1 VFRGMLKLLHRHF
14 DAPRMIRLR
23 NKVERIDPR
32 AWNVDMD
39 LVVNVAI
46 GTQNR
51 TERAAVYAAAAT
63 KQEQI
68 LQQFGP
74 DNPVVD
80 IGQLR
85 NTYVKILE
93 LAGER
98 DGAAF
103 FKEVTPE
110 AQKQASDMAAGK
122 AGTDP
127 QTILA
132 QAEMMKGQAE
142 MENAKQK
149 PKVEAA
155 KAMADDDFRRDEL
168 EANVIL
174 KCVDIGLK
182 YMINP
187 QGIVTMVFQAMSR
200 NRPEQPIPAQL
211 LLTPLAIG
219 GGGQNQQGQQP
230 QGPGEGQDQGPPG
243 TGPQPSPG
251 PTPGGPPPGG
261 PPPPRPN
268 GGGNGLAGA
277 MMQ

>member
-1 VFRGMLKLLHRHF
+1 
-14 DAPRMIRLR
+14 
-23 NKVERIDPR
+23 
-32 AWNVDMD
+32 MD

-51 TERAAVYAAAAT
+51 AERAAVYAAAAT

-93 LAGER
+93 LSGER

-103 FKEVTPE
+103 FKEVTDE
-110 AQKQASDMAAGK
+110 TRQQASEMAAGK
-122 AGTDP
+122 AGQDP

-132 QAEMMKGQAE
+132 QAEMLKGQAE

-149 PKVEAA
+149 PKLEAA
-155 KAMADDDFRRDEL
+155 KSMAEDDFKRDQL
-168 EANVIL
+168 ESEVIL
-174 KCVDIGLK
+174 KCVDVGLK
-182 YMINP
+182 YQINP
-187 QGIVTMVFQAMSR
+187 QGIITLVFQAMSR

-211 LLTPLAIG
+211 LLTPLAVG
-219 GGGQNQQGQQP
+219 GGGQDQQGQQP
-230 QGPGEGQDQGPPG
+230 QPDQGPPG

-251 PTPGGPPPGG
+251 PLPGGPPPGG

-268 GGGNGLAGA
+268 GGGNG
-277 MMQ
+277 MMTGPQ

>member
-1 VFRGMLKLLHRHF
+1 
-14 DAPRMIRLR
+14 MIRLR
-23 NKVERIDPR
+23 NKMEKIDPR
-32 AWNVDMD
+32 TWNVDMD

-46 GTQNR
+46 GSQNR
-51 TERAAVYAAAAT
+51 AERAAVYAAAAM
-63 KQEQI
+63 KQEQV

-85 NTYVKILE
+85 NTYAKILE
-93 LAGER
+93 LSGER
-98 DGAAF
+98 DAAAF

-110 AQKQASDMAAGK
+110 AQAQASEMAKGR

-132 QAEMMKGQAE
+132 QAEMLKGQAE
-142 MENAKQK
+142 MENAKAK

-168 EANVIL
+168 EATTIL
-174 KCVDIGLK
+174 KAIDIGLK
-182 YMINP
+182 YGFNP
-187 QGIVTMVFQAMSR
+187 QGIIVMAFQAMSR

-211 LLTPLAIG
+211 LLTPLAV
-219 GGGQNQQGQQP
+219 GGGQDQAQGGQQQP
-230 QGPGEGQDQGPPG
+230 DQGPPG
-243 TGPQPSPG
+243 SGPQPPPG
-251 PTPGGPPPGG
+251 PMPGGPPPGG

-268 GGGNGLAGA
+268 GGGASAGA
-277 MMQ
+277 MVQ